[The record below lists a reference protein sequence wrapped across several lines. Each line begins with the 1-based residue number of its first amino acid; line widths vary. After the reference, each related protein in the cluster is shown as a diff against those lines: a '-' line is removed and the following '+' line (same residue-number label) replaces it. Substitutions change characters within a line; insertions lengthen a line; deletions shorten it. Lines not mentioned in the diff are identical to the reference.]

1 MKPLDVAK
9 LFIVSELKFADDLKD
24 GVSYPCGLIKVT
36 HHQGHFCERCWNYE
50 DEATKQ
56 EDGTY
61 LCSRCLEVVGK

>member
-1 MKPLDVAK
+1 HLDVAK
-9 LFIVSELKFADDLKD
+9 LFIVSELKFVDELKD
-24 GVSYPCGLIKVT
+24 GTSYPCGLIKVT

-61 LCSRCLEVVGK
+61 LCSRCVEVVGK